1 MCFLNLKHMAYE
13 EAMKGQTQSAITQEE
28 VKLCIYV
35 EEVNDFFD
43 MLANF
48 TQSYFLALSYQL
60 ANDYP
65 VIPDIPDMFNIRKD
79 SK

>member
-1 MCFLNLKHMAYE
+1 MAYE
-13 EAMKGQTQSAITQEE
+13 EAMKGQTQSAIAQEEE
-28 VKLCIYV
+28 VKLRIYV

-60 ANDYP
+60 FNDYP
-65 VIPDIPDMFNIRKD
+65 VIPDIPDTFNIKKD
-79 SK
+79 PK